1 MTQIGLT
8 DAMIKAVDLENDSKQ
23 HQTPATN
30 PPMQKHEEAS
40 DFDETWRYRSLIGML
55 TYLARNTRLY
65 IEYSLHQCARFQ
77 SNPKKPHANA
87 IKRIVR
93 YLLSTKH
100 QGVSFK
106 LNGEMD
112 HFECFV
118 DADVNGNYSQET
130 SEDPNS
136 VKSRTGCVIK
146 YTGYPINSFSRLQ
159 TEIAPSNT
167 EEEYMALSLAARETL
182 SLRELLEELKDILQI
197 PEAQLKI
204 TCALFGDNKGAEEL
218 AKVPRNR
225 PRTKHIA
232 TKYHH
237 FREHVRSG
245 ILFVKR
251 VETMEQLAD
260 IFTKALARQP
270 LSI

>member
-87 IKRIVR
+87 VKKMVR
-93 YLLSTKH
+93 YLLGTKD
-100 QGVSFK
+100 QGVLFA

-118 DADVNGNYSQET
+118 DADFAGNYTVET

-146 YTGYPINSFSRLQ
+146 YAGCPITWFSRLQ
-159 TEIAPSNT
+159 TEIALSTT
-167 EEEYMALSLAARETL
+167 EAEYMALSLAAREVL
-182 SLRELLEELKDILQI
+182 PLRELVVELKIYF
-197 PEAQLKI
+197 K
-204 TCALFGDNKGAEEL
+204 
-218 AKVPRNR
+218 
-225 PRTKHIA
+225 
-232 TKYHH
+232 
-237 FREHVRSG
+237 
-245 ILFVKR
+245 
-251 VETMEQLAD
+251 
-260 IFTKALARQP
+260 
-270 LSI
+270 